1 MRAEILS
8 VGTELL
14 LGDIVNTNAQYIA
27 RRLADNGV
35 FVYYQTVV
43 GDNPK
48 RLSDALDIAFKR
60 ADIVIATGGL
70 GPTKDDITKEIGA
83 KFFNRKLVLH
93 EESLKKIEKHFKNM
107 NRKMTDNNRK
117 QAYLPEGCVI
127 FPNANGTAPGCAI
140 EGNNKIFIMLPG
152 PPKEMAPMF
161 EDEVMPYLSKYQ
173 DGVLVS
179 KVLRVLGVGESNM
192 EDSIKDLMDSQTN
205 PTIAPYAKD
214 GEAILRIT
222 AKARDKN
229 EALGLIAPVE
239 KQIRERLKDN
249 IYGTGDAPIWD
260 VVAKMLI
267 DRKLTIAVA
276 ESCTGGML
284 ASRLINYPGISDVFM
299 EGAVTYSNDAK
310 MRRLGV
316 SAKTLKKY
324 GAVSAETAREMAEG
338 IARTANTDIGLST
351 TGIAGPGG
359 GTFEKPVGLVYAG
372 MYFKGVVKVEK
383 MNIAGNRQNIRNRA
397 VMNVLDFLRRE
408 LENSEI

>member
-338 IARTANTDIGLST
+338 
-351 TGIAGPGG
+351 
-359 GTFEKPVGLVYAG
+359 
-372 MYFKGVVKVEK
+372 
-383 MNIAGNRQNIRNRA
+383 
-397 VMNVLDFLRRE
+397 
-408 LENSEI
+408 